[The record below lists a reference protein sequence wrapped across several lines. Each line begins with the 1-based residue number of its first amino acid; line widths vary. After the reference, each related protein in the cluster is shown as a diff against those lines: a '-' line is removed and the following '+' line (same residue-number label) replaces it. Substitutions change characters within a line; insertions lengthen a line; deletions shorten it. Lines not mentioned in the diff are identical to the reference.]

1 MPSPLWLIAL
11 VPLLAAGLLLL
22 VRGRLLRS
30 NPGLGAFLR
39 HGKWPR
45 GYALS
50 HAGFILG
57 FPLLMVS
64 GVALYLEAWHRA
76 LIAWLPHIENLHA
89 WGGIAFAALIL
100 LGTAGLLGRP
110 RRPRWLDWSLTAL
123 LTALVTLSGFALWLP
138 GRFPASWDAVAFAV
152 HGWVSYAW
160 LGWLLVH
167 AALRLF
173 SFQRK
178 HPLNARFDYA
188 RRDALIGTAG
198 ATVLGAGALS
208 WLGRPSADAP
218 AQAGAQTSGAVQSS
232 AGSTPRPR
240 QTRFPAYYTYANG
253 YPSID
258 PATFKLR
265 IEGLVDHPLELT
277 LAQLEALDQVRE
289 RRTFTCVTGWSVP
302 NVLWTGV
309 HLQTLLELAGAHAG
323 ATHLIFHSGDGVY
336 VDHLTVEQAKRP
348 GVLLAHRLDD
358 APLPREG
365 GYPLRLVV
373 PPMYGYK
380 SVKWVDRIVVAD
392 HGVVGTWERYGYA
405 DAAWIGGNSA

>member
-11 VPLLAAGLLLL
+11 IPLLAGGLLLL
-22 VRGRLLRS
+22 LRGRLLRH
-30 NPGLGAFLR
+30 NPDLGAFLR
-39 HGKWPR
+39 HGRWPR

-57 FPLLMVS
+57 FPVLMLS
-64 GVALYLEAWHRA
+64 GVALYFEAWHRA
-76 LIAWLPHIENLHA
+76 LIAWLPKIESVHA
-89 WGGIAFAALIL
+89 WLGISFAALVL
-100 LGTAGLLGRP
+100 LAAAGLLGSP
-110 RRPRWLDWSLTAL
+110 RRPRWLDWSLTAV

-152 HGWVSYAW
+152 HGWAAYAW
-160 LGWLLVH
+160 LAWLLAH

-173 SFQRK
+173 SFQRR

-188 RRDALIGTAG
+188 RREALMGTAG
-198 ATVLGAGALS
+198 ATILGAGSLS
-208 WLGRPSADAP
+208 WLGRPSGEAP
-218 AQAGAQTSGAVQSS
+218 AQAGAQGAGTLKVGDVR
-232 AGSTPRPR
+232 AARPQ

-253 YPSID
+253 YPNID
-258 PATFKLR
+258 PASFRLR
-265 IEGLVDHPLELT
+265 IEGLVDRPLELT
-277 LAQLEALDQVRE
+277 LAQLEALDQMQE

-309 HLQTLLELAGAHAG
+309 QPQTLLKLAGAHAD
-323 ATHLIFHSGDGVY
+323 ATHLIFHSGDRVY
-336 VDHLTVEQAKRP
+336 VDQLTMEQARLP

-380 SVKWVDRIVVAD
+380 SVKWVDRIVVAN

-405 DAAWIGGNSA
+405 DDAWIGGKRA

>member
-1 MPSPLWLIAL
+1 MPSPLWLMAL

-22 VRGRLLRS
+22 MRGRLLRR
-30 NPGLGAFLR
+30 NPDLGAFLR
-39 HGKWPR
+39 HGRWPR
-45 GYALS
+45 GYAYA
-50 HAGFILG
+50 HVAFIIG

-89 WGGIAFAALIL
+89 WGGIAFAALVL
-100 LGTAGLLGRP
+100 LGAAGLLGSP

-123 LTALVTLSGFALWLP
+123 LTSLVTLSGFALWLP

-152 HGWVSYAW
+152 HGWASYAW
-160 LGWLLVH
+160 LAWLLAH

-178 HPLNARFDYA
+178 HPLNARFDYT

-208 WLGRPSADAP
+208 WLGRPSAEAP
-218 AQAGAQTSGAVQSS
+218 LQADSQAGTASS
-232 AGSTPRPR
+232 AADTTRAR
-240 QTRFPAYYTYANG
+240 QVRFPAYYSYANG
-253 YPSID
+253 YPNID
-258 PATFKLR
+258 PTSFRLR

-309 HLQTLLELAGAHAG
+309 RPQTLLELAGAHAG

-336 VDHLTVEQAKRP
+336 VDQLSMEQAHRP

-380 SVKWVDRIVVAD
+380 SVKWVNRIVVAD
-392 HGVVGTWERYGYA
+392 HGVTGTWERYGYP
-405 DAAWIGGNSA
+405 DAAWIGGKKA